1 MWNNVEECRGKVFA
15 SFDTCEWI
23 IINDIILNLL
33 FVCSVL
39 YVVVMEFRG
48 KFLLCLTRVNK
59 SEMHSLNWLFPH
71 HKPLFAQTLFHVGCR
86 TTPFFISSSLPK
98 SGPQILWLSGGWSW
112 FVSAWQIHA
121 CLLVA
126 WADASSVSP
135 PRATSTWKLVLT
147 RLGPPA
153 LTAGW
158 WWHESY
164 LNMLHLLSFIF
175 VFSVW
180 I

>member
-1 MWNNVEECRGKVFA
+1 MERNVDD
-15 SFDTCEWI
+15 SFCFVWHVWI
-23 IINDIILNLL
+23 NQKCILWIDCFHTTNSLHKLYFMSDAQRLL
-33 FVCSVL
+33 SF
-39 YVVVMEFRG
+39 
-48 KFLLCLTRVNK
+48 FLRRCL
-59 SEMHSLNWLFPH
+59 P
-71 HKPLFAQTLFHVGCR
+71 Q
-86 TTPFFISSSLPK
+86 
-98 SGPQILWLSGGWSW
+98 SGPQILWLSSGWSW

-126 WADASSVSP
+126 WADASLVSP

-158 WWHESY
+158 WWHKSY
-164 LNMLHLLSFIF
+164 LNMLHLLSFTF

-180 I
+180 IEIYFARFFPPF